1 MGIYSEL
8 FVTFSKIGAFTL
20 GGGYAMV
27 PVMEKEIV
35 DNKKWLTKEEFMDIL
50 VIAQS
55 TPGLFAIDM
64 ASHIGYK
71 FRGVAGGITAAMGV
85 AGPSI
90 VAILLIAMFFR
101 TFKDNVYVEKFFMG
115 VRPCVVAL
123 ILSPCF
129 SMAKSAKLNRFN
141 CWIPV
146 VCALLICAFG
156 VSPVWCILAA
166 AVGGYLYGLT
176 QRRKNGE

>member
-71 FRGVAGGITAAMGV
+71 FRGVAGGITAAIGV

-90 VAILLIAMFFR
+90 VAILLIAMFFHQ
-101 TFKDNVYVEKFFMG
+101 FKDVPVVAAMFRG
-115 VRPCVVAL
+115 IRPAVVAL
-123 ILSPCF
+123 IAVPTFNL
-129 SMAKSAKLNRFN
+129 ARSAKISWTN
-141 CWIPV
+141 CWIPIAG
-146 VCALLICAFG
+146 ALAIWLLG
-156 VSPVWCILAA
+156 VSPIFIILAA
-166 AVGGYLYGLT
+166 GLGGWLYGT
-176 QRRKNGE
+176 FVKPTI